1 MPYNGPA
8 LDPYTRLLASLA
20 DAVGNA
26 RRSMHSMTLLMI
38 AASILFVAAT
48 LLFAT
53 SIIWV
58 PATFA
63 LATAWV
69 VSTCWALF
77 FRSAGAALNYVNG
90 VCAKIKAEVASHIEA
105 DNGLH
110 QRTRE
115 AVTDHSFLRNIFD
128 ALPGVD
134 SDLAFQRLSMF
145 QLGSPTTPERDK
157 EAANIHGGIPNP
169 GFWVQGLG
177 LGVWGAN
184 IQVGIPNLGF
194 KV

>member
-1 MPYNGPA
+1 
-8 LDPYTRLLASLA
+8 
-20 DAVGNA
+20 
-26 RRSMHSMTLLMI
+26 MHSMTLLMI

-53 SIIWV
+53 SIVWV

-77 FRSAGAALNYVNG
+77 FRLAGAALNYVNG
-90 VCAKIKAEVASHIEA
+90 VCAKIKAEVVSHIEA

-157 EAANIHGGIPNP
+157 EVAIGQGVTPNSRTQTSRKHLPHAAYTDAAGR
-169 GFWVQGLG
+169 
-177 LGVWGAN
+177 
-184 IQVGIPNLGF
+184 
-194 KV
+194 

>member
-1 MPYNGPA
+1 
-8 LDPYTRLLASLA
+8 
-20 DAVGNA
+20 
-26 RRSMHSMTLLMI
+26 MTLLMI
-38 AASILFVAAT
+38 AACILFVAGS

-53 SIIWV
+53 SIVWV

-69 VSTCWALF
+69 ISTCWALF
-77 FRSAGAALNYVNG
+77 SRSVGAALNYLNG
-90 VCAKIKAEVASHIEA
+90 VLAKLRALVVSYIEA
-105 DNGLH
+105 DNGVH

-145 QLGSPTTPERDK
+145 QLGSPTTPERNK
-157 EAANIHGGIPNP
+157 EAENAHSQGGTPIS
-169 GFWVQGLG
+169 QL
-177 LGVWGAN
+177 
-184 IQVGIPNLGF
+184 
-194 KV
+194 